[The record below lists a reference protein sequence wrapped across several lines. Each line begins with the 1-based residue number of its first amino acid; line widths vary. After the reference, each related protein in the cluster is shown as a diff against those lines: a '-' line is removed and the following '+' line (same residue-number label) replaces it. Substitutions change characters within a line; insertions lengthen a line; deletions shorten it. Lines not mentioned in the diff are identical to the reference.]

1 MDPVGVAHLA
11 EIYYPV
17 NDAVVS
23 ARQTLLKS
31 WLLYAVLVVQPVLSI
46 AMLVL
51 CTFFYATPIDDGF
64 DLVAIPAGVEKGS
77 VDLLKGAALSGE
89 SYKLAVAKMSS
100 PGPIA
105 EAMGKL
111 AYTFSE
117 VQPYLPMY
125 LHLVVSALFPIYT
138 AAHASLSRP
147 SSAAK
152 PAKRVKSKHGDASDE
167 EDEEEPTQKMEGLSP
182 RDAIVFPVIAGT
194 TLAGLYFLIKWLDD
208 PTLLNKILNWYFSSF
223 GVLSVSKMVADRMGV
238 VHSIAFPS
246 RYVDKGVVWKVDGRE
261 RSAVPQSSSEKKR
274 DSPLPVSYS
283 RIPLPKKTIR
293 SLWRMQ
299 ALAKKQY
306 IVKIYIHRV
315 AALKFTIGVFGVLSA
330 LVGLSTVVYF
340 NFFDKPWYL
349 TNLMG
354 FAFAYGALQIMS
366 PTTFAT
372 GSLILGALFF
382 YDVYF
387 VFYTP
392 MMVTVAKSLDI
403 PIKLLFPRPA
413 PAGAG
418 PDVKQSL
425 AMLGLGDIVLPRLMI
440 GLALRFDLYMH
451 YLKKQTKA
459 SAPSTAK
466 ADATAADPA
475 ANDSTPPT
483 KSSTFAPEAQH
494 ITKAPYVSPSG
505 QWGTWFWLPWRDSTV
520 STLQQLEV
528 TSLPKPYFHA
538 SIAGYILGLCTTL
551 GVMHVFA
558 HAQPALL
565 YLVPGVV
572 GSVWLT
578 ALVRREIKAMW
589 NFSEASEEDD
599 DGKEV
604 KKNEKSA
611 DAAAKPSSGG
621 SIFGPE
627 KQKRIA
633 ERLEKSMGS
642 YVDVGGAESEH
653 ESESESEAK
662 VNTPISSTDETQG
675 RRSPEKTVSS
685 EESPTPSSPK
695 NKPNDTK
702 EKKETKEKKRKAKTT
717 KMDLFTRDHTNELV
731 FFSITRRP
739 APSPSSSSASH
750 NAKHAKPA
758 PRNGNDADVQ
768 KEAKARRATSGT
780 RHPHAESGDDGEP
793 AGKRQRRE

>member
-1 MDPVGVAHLA
+1 
-11 EIYYPV
+11 
-17 NDAVVS
+17 
-23 ARQTLLKS
+23 
-31 WLLYAVLVVQPVLSI
+31 
-46 AMLVL
+46 
-51 CTFFYATPIDDGF
+51 
-64 DLVAIPAGVEKGS
+64 
-77 VDLLKGAALSGE
+77 
-89 SYKLAVAKMSS
+89 MSS
-100 PGPIA
+100 PGPIT
-105 EAMGKL
+105 EAMGTL
-111 AYTFSE
+111 AYAFSE

-147 SSAAK
+147 SSAAE

-167 EDEEEPTQKMEGLSP
+167 EDEEGSTQKMEGLSP

-194 TLAGLYFLIKWLDD
+194 TLAGLYLLIKWLDD
-208 PTLLNKILNWYFSSF
+208 PTLLNKVLNWYFSSF
-223 GVLSVSKMVADRMGV
+223 GVLSVSKMVADGMGV

-246 RYVDKGVVWKVDGRE
+246 RYMDKGVVWKVNGKE

-274 DSPLPVSYS
+274 DSPLPVFYS
-283 RIPLPKKTIR
+283 RIPLPKKIVR
-293 SLWRMQ
+293 SLWRTQ
-299 ALAKKQY
+299 ALPKKQY
-306 IVKIYIHRV
+306 IVRIYIHRV
-315 AALKFTIGVFGVLSA
+315 SALKFNISIFGVLSA
-330 LVGLSTVVYF
+330 LIGLSTVVYF
-340 NFFDKPWYL
+340 NFVDKPWYL

-413 PAGAG
+413 PAGAR
-418 PDVKQSL
+418 PDVEQSL
-425 AMLGLGDIVLPRLMI
+425 AMLGLGDIVLPGLMI
-440 GLALRFDLYMH
+440 GLALRFDLYLY

-483 KSSTFAPEAQH
+483 KSSAFAAEAQQ
-494 ITKAPYVSPSG
+494 IIKAPYISPTG
-505 QWGTWFWLPWRDSTV
+505 QWGTWFWLPWSDSTA
-520 STLQQLEV
+520 STLQQLDV
-528 TSLPKPYFHA
+528 TSFPKPYFHA

-578 ALVRREIKAMW
+578 AVVRREVREMW
-589 NFSEASEEDD
+589 NFSEASEEED

-611 DAAAKPSSGG
+611 GAAAKPSSGG
-621 SIFGPE
+621 
-627 KQKRIA
+627 
-633 ERLEKSMGS
+633 
-642 YVDVGGAESEH
+642 
-653 ESESESEAK
+653 
-662 VNTPISSTDETQG
+662 
-675 RRSPEKTVSS
+675 
-685 EESPTPSSPK
+685 
-695 NKPNDTK
+695 
-702 EKKETKEKKRKAKTT
+702 
-717 KMDLFTRDHTNELV
+717 
-731 FFSITRRP
+731 
-739 APSPSSSSASH
+739 
-750 NAKHAKPA
+750 
-758 PRNGNDADVQ
+758 
-768 KEAKARRATSGT
+768 
-780 RHPHAESGDDGEP
+780 
-793 AGKRQRRE
+793 

>member
-1 MDPVGVAHLA
+1 V
-11 EIYYPV
+11 
-17 NDAVVS
+17 
-23 ARQTLLKS
+23 
-31 WLLYAVLVVQPVLSI
+31 
-46 AMLVL
+46 
-51 CTFFYATPIDDGF
+51 
-64 DLVAIPAGVEKGS
+64 
-77 VDLLKGAALSGE
+77 
-89 SYKLAVAKMSS
+89 
-100 PGPIA
+100 
-105 EAMGKL
+105 
-111 AYTFSE
+111 
-117 VQPYLPMY
+117 
-125 LHLVVSALFPIYT
+125 
-138 AAHASLSRP
+138 
-147 SSAAK
+147 
-152 PAKRVKSKHGDASDE
+152 
-167 EDEEEPTQKMEGLSP
+167 
-182 RDAIVFPVIAGT
+182 
-194 TLAGLYFLIKWLDD
+194 
-208 PTLLNKILNWYFSSF
+208 LNWYFSSF
-223 GVLSVSKMVADRMGV
+223 GVLSVSKMVADGMGV

-246 RYVDKGVVWKVDGRE
+246 RYMDKGVVWKVNGKE

-274 DSPLPVSYS
+274 DSPLPVFYS
-283 RIPLPKKTIR
+283 RIPLPKKIVR
-293 SLWRMQ
+293 SLWRTQ
-299 ALAKKQY
+299 ALPKKQY
-306 IVKIYIHRV
+306 IVRIYIHRV
-315 AALKFTIGVFGVLSA
+315 SALKFNISIFGVLSA
-330 LVGLSTVVYF
+330 LIGLSTVVYF
-340 NFFDKPWYL
+340 NFVDKPWYL

-413 PAGAG
+413 PAGAR
-418 PDVKQSL
+418 PDVEQSL
-425 AMLGLGDIVLPRLMI
+425 AMLGLGDIVLPGLMI
-440 GLALRFDLYMH
+440 GLALRFDLYLY

-483 KSSTFAPEAQH
+483 KSSAFAAEAQQ
-494 ITKAPYVSPSG
+494 IIKAPYISPTG
-505 QWGTWFWLPWRDSTV
+505 QWGTWFWLPWSDSTA
-520 STLQQLEV
+520 STLQQLDV
-528 TSLPKPYFHA
+528 TSFPKPYFHA

-578 ALVRREIKAMW
+578 AVVRREVREMW
-589 NFSEASEEDD
+589 NFSEASEEED

-611 DAAAKPSSGG
+611 GAAAKPSSGG

-642 YVDVGGAESEH
+642 YVDVGGAESES

-662 VNTPISSTDETQG
+662 LNTPTSSTDETQR
-675 RRSPEKTVSS
+675 RRSSEKSVSS
-685 EESPTPSSPK
+685 EESSTPSSPK

-702 EKKETKEKKRKAKTT
+702 EKKETKEKKSKAKTT
-717 KMDLFTRDHTNELV
+717 EKDLFTRDHTNELV

-739 APSPSSSSASH
+739 APSH

-758 PRNGNDADVQ
+758 SRNGNDADVQ
-768 KEAKARRATSGT
+768 KEAKARRATSRT
-780 RHPHAESGDDGEP
+780 RDPHAESGDDGEP